1 MLYRQ
6 RLASLLPSRLQAV
19 SPETWRRHWRT
30 ILAVKVTGVIVSVAL
45 AVVLVP
51 EARTRDLFVALTA
64 GVYLPIS
71 FLLYL
76 FQRRDPT
83 PPNPVW
89 IAVTLVDI
97 AMVAA
102 VQALFPRLSLAFPRE
117 LAKYVHGNRP
127 LRLNSGYGTSPEDR
141 PPSLLKKTV
150 KTSIRNSG

>member
-1 MLYRQ
+1 MRAPCISIVTPECPTKQAGTRPRREPEQSMLYRQ

-83 PPNPVW
+83 PPNPV
-89 IAVTLVDI
+89 
-97 AMVAA
+97 
-102 VQALFPRLSLAFPRE
+102 
-117 LAKYVHGNRP
+117 
-127 LRLNSGYGTSPEDR
+127 
-141 PPSLLKKTV
+141 
-150 KTSIRNSG
+150 